1 MHSVKELLCLV
12 TELWEEVRR
21 LRSIRD
27 REKERHRLL
36 ESHPAFHETASQAG
50 RMQDDSLSTLHLAE
64 HSDLRLGGYGNKFL
78 PSAAGVSPL

>member
-27 REKERHRLL
+27 REKERHGLL

-78 PSAAGVSPL
+78 PSAASVSPL